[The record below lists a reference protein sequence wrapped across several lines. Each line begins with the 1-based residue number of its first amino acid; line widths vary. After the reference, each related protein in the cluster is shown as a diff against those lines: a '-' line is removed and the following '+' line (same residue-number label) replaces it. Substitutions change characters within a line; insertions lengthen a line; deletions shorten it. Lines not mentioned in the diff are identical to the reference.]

1 MTYKVV
7 ITDLE
12 HPSIDLELEVL
23 AGIDAQVE
31 WHYCTTEE
39 DIIAGAADAE
49 ALLVGFAPITG
60 RVLDDLPRCRI
71 VARYGIGMDMID
83 IEAATQ
89 RGVVVTNVPD
99 YCLDEVADHTLGLLL
114 ACARKLLLLDWAV
127 RDRSVAGEDY
137 WKTAAIAKPLYR
149 LSSQTLGI
157 IGLGQIGRRV
167 ARRAQAF
174 GMRVIAAPDP
184 GISREEAK
192 ALDVTMLSLEEVLH
206 QADYLTLHAPLT
218 EETHHLINSKSLA
231 LMKPSATI
239 INTSRGPI
247 IDEAALVD
255 ALQNGWL
262 SHAALDVYE
271 QEPLHPDNAL
281 CTMNNVL
288 LSSHGAWYSED
299 ALLDL
304 KMKTVQAIVDFLQGR
319 VPRYVL
325 NPAVLVSPTL
335 RQESHRSETSHVAAG
350 CKDKR

>member
-12 HPSIDLELEVL
+12 HPSIDLELGVL

-31 WHYCTTEE
+31 WHHCMTEE
-39 DIIAGAADAE
+39 DIIEVAANADA
-49 ALLVGFAPITG
+49 LMVGFAPITG
-60 RVLDDLPRCRI
+60 WVLDNLPRCRI
-71 VARYGIGMDMID
+71 VARYGIGVDMID
-83 IEAATQ
+83 VEAATQ
-89 RGVVVTNVPD
+89 RGVVITNVPD

-114 ACARKLLLLDWAV
+114 ACARKLLLLDQAV
-127 RDRSVAGEDY
+127 RDRRVAGEAY
-137 WKTAAIAKPLYR
+137 WKTAVIAKPLYR
-149 LSSQTLGI
+149 LSSQTLGV
-157 IGLGQIGRRV
+157 IGLGRIGRRV

-184 GISREEAK
+184 GISREEAA
-192 ALDVTMLSLEEVLH
+192 ALDVTMLSLEEVLR
-206 QADYLTLHAPLT
+206 QADYLTLHVPLT
-218 EETHHLINSKSLA
+218 KETHHLIDSKSLA

-255 ALQNGWL
+255 ALQNNRL

-281 CTMNNVL
+281 CTMDNVL
-288 LSSHGAWYSED
+288 LSSHAAWYSED

-304 KMKTVQAIVDFLQGR
+304 KMKTAQAIVDFFQGR
-319 VPRYVL
+319 MPRYVL
-325 NPAVLVSPTL
+325 NPAVLTSPAL
-335 RQESHRSETSHVAAG
+335 RQESHH
-350 CKDKR
+350 